1 MSFAVIYKG
10 KSCTELGILPVRRPS
25 IPSPQLRT
33 EEIEIPGRDGVLI
46 ETDDCY
52 GQITIPVEFNFL
64 TSPDSWNDIYRRAKR
79 WIRGTGNLSFS
90 DDPEFFYK
98 VLYCNITDTERTSRR
113 LGNFTAEFVCE
124 PYSYLYNGQSEKTI
138 AECLYNS
145 NMVCHPI
152 YKISGNGTCILTV
165 NGKNM
170 SATVGQNLTIDT
182 DLMIAYRTDGDIN
195 NIAVTGNYED
205 LWLQEGENT
214 ISITSGYDLSI
225 IPNWRTL

>member
-1 MSFAVIYKG
+1 MI
-10 KSCTELGILPVRRPS
+10 
-25 IPSPQLRT
+25 
-33 EEIEIPGRDGVLI
+33 
-46 ETDDCY
+46 
-52 GQITIPVEFNFL
+52 
-64 TSPDSWNDIYRRAKR
+64 
-79 WIRGTGNLSFS
+79 
-90 DDPEFFYK
+90 
-98 VLYCNITDTERTSRR
+98 
-113 LGNFTAEFVCE
+113 
-124 PYSYLYNGQSEKTI
+124 
-138 AECLYNS
+138 
-145 NMVCHPI
+145 CHPI